1 MNFLPRA
8 SNLTSYTHALQRA
21 QPQRTY
27 MELEAGSPK
36 LRVRLNVIPR
46 SSRNRNELV
55 LPRGMA
61 FPFGIGEQ

>member
-1 MNFLPRA
+1 
-8 SNLTSYTHALQRA
+8 
-21 QPQRTY
+21 